1 MYTIRGKEFRNLEEQ
16 VLKNQADLDSLYG
29 SQVVL
34 NEFGIKVIG
43 QIESVADLPT
53 TSEEFGDAYA
63 VGVESPFEL
72 YVWTRPNDS
81 HVNSYWFN
89 IGYFPMPG
97 PQGEEGTPGINGIG
111 ISSITLDNGT
121 NVETGTKYT
130 MTITYT
136 NNTQSTQSFIA
147 PFGNFNTN
155 QMNAVNSGITSSL
168 VTQIGT
174 NQTDIANKVNKT
186 TTGLKL
192 YGTNANGEQ
201 TTVPYGTVAAQFSI
215 VQRKTDGQI
224 AVPTTPSAN
233 GDATS
238 KSYVDRISDYSTN
251 EVAIGKWID
260 GSTLYRKVFN
270 YTTANT
276 NNEWWNVEDLVSLN
290 IKKVV
295 KIYGGIS
302 DGHHANVLPVAEGQY
317 FRNLRYNEE
326 TKWLQHINNGFND
339 ASGYIAI
346 EYIKN

>member
-16 VLKNQADLDSLYG
+16 VFKNKADLDSLYG

-43 QIESVADLPT
+43 QIESVDYLPA
-53 TSEEFGDAYA
+53 TSEEFGDAFA
-63 VGVESPFEL
+63 VGVEPPFEL

-81 HVNSYWFN
+81 HDSSYWFD
-89 IGYFPMPG
+89 IGHFPMPG
-97 PQGEEGTPGINGIG
+97 PQGEKGTPGINGIG
-111 ISSITLDNGT
+111 ISSITLNNGT
-121 NVETGTKYT
+121 NVETGTEYT

-201 TTVPYGTVAAQFSI
+201 TTVPYGTVATQFSI

-224 AVPTTPSAN
+224 TVPTTPSAN

-260 GSTLYRKVFN
+260 GSILYRKVFN
-270 YTTANT
+270 YTTADT
-276 NNEWWNVEDLVSLN
+276 NQEWWNVENLDYLN
-290 IKKVV
+290 IKTVI
-295 KIYGGIS
+295 KIYGTIS
-302 DGHHANVLPVAEGQY
+302 DGNNVNVLPTSEGQY
-317 FRNLRYNEE
+317 YRNLRYNKS
-326 TKWLQHINNGFND
+326 TKWLQHINNGFNN